1 MRITN
6 NLVIK
11 NPVNKVC
18 GESVLLFFKDTRC
31 IANFKYVFKLSILGI
46 GAKL

>member
-18 GESVLLFFKDTRC
+18 GESVLLFLKILD
-31 IANFKYVFKLSILGI
+31 NFKYVFKLSI
-46 GAKL
+46 